1 MIEFHRLKT
10 IYSSL
15 LLFEVYMVETTALSV
30 HNIADK
36 TIKTFITHIEIIV
49 RAGFP
54 SPAGDYIENKLDLT
68 DHLISHPAATYYI
81 RVSGDSMMD
90 YGIFDHDLLIV
101 DRSLEPHQG
110 DIVIVALDGE
120 LTCKLL
126 AFKNNTPYLKSGN
139 PDYPPIEMK
148 DKEIYIWGVVI
159 HNIHSFRKR
168 HL

>member
-1 MIEFHRLKT
+1 
-10 IYSSL
+10 
-15 LLFEVYMVETTALSV
+15 MVETTV
-30 HNIADK
+30 INIQSIDEKNNK
-36 TIKTFITHIEIIV
+36 TYITHIESVV

-68 DHLISHPAATYYI
+68 EHLISHPAATYYI
-81 RVSGDSMMD
+81 QVSGDSMIN

-126 AFKNNTPYLKSGN
+126 AFKNNIPYLKSGN

-148 DKEIYIWGVVI
+148 DKETYIWGVVI
-159 HNIHSFRKR
+159 HNIHSFRSR
-168 HL
+168 HK